1 VIYSEAMKT
10 LITVFAIFLSSA
22 AIAAES
28 TEREIQFLIDSVGR
42 DGCGFIRNSR
52 RLSTHS
58 ARAHLQSKWELNARY
73 VQTAEDFIS
82 KLASTSVTSG
92 EPYQI
97 KCRREDAQ
105 AAGQWFTER
114 LRQYRD
120 REGAGST

>member
-1 VIYSEAMKT
+1 MKT
-10 LITVFAIFLSSA
+10 ILLVISLALSSTA
-22 AIAAES
+22 VLAQSAD
-28 TEREIQFLIDSVGR
+28 REIQFLIDSVGR
-42 DGCGFIRNSR
+42 EGCGFIRNSR